1 MSLLKKSS
9 LAAASICMLA
19 IATPPVLADMEIANQ
34 SGCMACHQ
42 IDGQAI
48 GPSYKDVAARY
59 RGDTG
64 AVDKLTAKVRD
75 GGVGNWGDMPMPPN
89 AWVGEDN
96 IRMLVKWVL
105 SH

>member
-1 MSLLKKSS
+1 MLRKHGSS
-9 LAAASICMLA
+9 LGTMCLLLMATASPA
-19 IATPPVLADMEIANQ
+19 LADMDIANQ

-48 GPSYKDVAARY
+48 GPSYKEVAARY
-59 RGDTG
+59 RGDAG
-64 AVDKLTAKVRD
+64 AVDKLTGKVHD
-75 GGVGNWGDMPMPPN
+75 GGVGNWGQIPMPPN